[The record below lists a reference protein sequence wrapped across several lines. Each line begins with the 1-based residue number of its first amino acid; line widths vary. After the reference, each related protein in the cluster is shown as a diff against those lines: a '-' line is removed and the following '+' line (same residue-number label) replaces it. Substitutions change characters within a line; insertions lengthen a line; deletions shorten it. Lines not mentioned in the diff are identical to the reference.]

1 MSNRNGIKG
10 ELTDKLFKAIL
21 SLQDI
26 EECYDFFED
35 ICTIKEVK
43 DMAQRLHIA
52 EMLLEGKTYEKI
64 VKETEI
70 STATIS
76 RINRCIQYGPG
87 GYKKIIERNKEK

>member
-43 DMAQRLHIA
+43 DMAQRLQIA

-87 GYKKIIERNKEK
+87 GYKKIIERNNEK

>member
-43 DMAQRLHIA
+43 DMAQRLQIA